1 MWWFST
7 DKDIVKEWAMWASD
21 EKKKKFFK
29 EETAGFPTKMVWS
42 WPLVSGNQ
50 LQLSSW
56 GLHDQTWA
64 ALTLVMEGMGC
75 RTDHNIA
82 SPFSNRNLSL
92 LWNKPLSSSA
102 QSTFLKLTNETPSWS
117 FYGPEISLW
126 SLIPPGKT
134 FLACYSPE
142 HRQDLSHHTHSDV
155 LIHLTPQNPQF
166 CHSSCKVLLH

>member
-1 MWWFST
+1 MLRRKIKQDKEVRSDIVLVLISKEGLLMWWFST

-82 SPFSNRNLSL
+82 SPFSNRNLSP

-102 QSTFLKLTNETPSWS
+102 QSTFLKLTNETPLDLSMAPKS
-117 FYGPEISLW
+117 PSGLW
-126 SLIPPGKT
+126 SPQAKPS
-134 FLACYSPE
+134 SPVILQSTD
-142 HRQDLSHHTHSDV
+142 RT
-155 LIHLTPQNPQF
+155 
-166 CHSSCKVLLH
+166 